1 MVGYLYLFILNSAF
15 PTEDTTSERGGGVYQ
30 LLPWDAK
37 NTFPSGETRD
47 TKQKENSEDEIV
59 RKLLACYS
67 FKWVYVEWIKLVVF
81 GFLRVYKF
89 LFFLEVIP
97 PQSNVLNI
105 YKTKIEV
112 SNYAKSNETYISYL
126 CETCHYSPFCNSL

>member
-15 PTEDTTSERGGGVYQ
+15 PTEDTTSERGGDVYQ

-81 GFLRVYKF
+81 GFLRVEVPSYI
-89 LFFLEVIP
+89 LFGTWLCR
-97 PQSNVLNI
+97 VLI
-105 YKTKIEV
+105 YRKII
-112 SNYAKSNETYISYL
+112 Y
-126 CETCHYSPFCNSL
+126 

>member
-89 LFFLEVIP
+89 LFFFG
-97 PQSNVLNI
+97 SNTPTI
-105 YKTKIEV
+105 KRSK
-112 SNYAKSNETYISYL
+112 YL
-126 CETCHYSPFCNSL
+126 QNKNRSQQLCKK